1 MKYIA
6 AYAGTLLVLTA
17 LDMLWLGIFAKAK
30 YEAAIGHLLAPQT
43 NVTVAVL
50 FYCLFALGLV
60 LFAVVP
66 NAYSSDWGKTLGS
79 AALFGFFTYMTYD
92 LTNLATLRNWPIGVS
107 VLDITWGV
115 LVSVCAAAGG
125 RFAMNWLGHD

>member
-17 LDMLWLGIFAKAK
+17 LDILWLGVFAKAR
-30 YEAAIGHLLAPQT
+30 YEAAIGHLLAPQA
-43 NVTVAVL
+43 NLTVAVL

-60 LFAVVP
+60 VFAVVP
-66 NAYSSDWGKTLGS
+66 NAYTTGWSKTLGS

-92 LTNLATLRNWPIGVS
+92 LTNLATLRNWPVSVS

-115 LVSVCAAAGG
+115 VVSTCAGAGG
-125 RFAMNWLGHD
+125 RLAMHWLGHD